1 MWKKLGKQG
10 EGFWKKHPNP
20 TRFGNAK
27 APEQQWDSPR
37 RVNLKFFC
45 RCGSSHWMRP
55 GVIIWNVI
63 KQIFASYTSTV
74 TGVCSCPTDVGLA
87 LGNEMLMNV
96 AWTEVVGHALL
107 DQRYLHKNN
116 SPYSLPYPQFLLLGS
131 RTNIHRANPHPS
143 GTRSWAFQLSW
154 TQLAARSMHICIN
167 ASCNRSLSSGVIC
180 CAASVCNTDWLIWL
194 EFLRARVTTWW
205 EQEAAWRNSHIAR
218 CGSERRL
225 GPTEN
230 KRKADPRLT
239 ASTFMDRQLCRDKLL
254 LTDLPWLCPYWRHIA
269 SSLRLLLVYGKFY
282 SIFLSF
288 FMQKTDVLE
297 KMNKVCNL
305 GKGFEI

>member
-1 MWKKLGKQG
+1 MLFVASEILLAKEKQTFYKDKISKALKSPAPYKHLKRQAAVMWKKLGKQG

-131 RTNIHRANPHPS
+131 QTNIHRANPHPS

-167 ASCNRSLSSGVIC
+167 ASCNRSLSSGGDLLRSI
-180 CAASVCNTDWLIWL
+180 SVQYWLIDMTGISKGKSYHLMGTGSSMKKQSHSQVWL
-194 EFLRARVTTWW
+194 W
-205 EQEAAWRNSHIAR
+205 EEVRSNRKQEKSWPQAH
-218 CGSERRL
+218 CLYLHG
-225 GPTEN
+225 
-230 KRKADPRLT
+230 
-239 ASTFMDRQLCRDKLL
+239 
-254 LTDLPWLCPYWRHIA
+254 
-269 SSLRLLLVYGKFY
+269 
-282 SIFLSF
+282 
-288 FMQKTDVLE
+288 
-297 KMNKVCNL
+297 
-305 GKGFEI
+305 